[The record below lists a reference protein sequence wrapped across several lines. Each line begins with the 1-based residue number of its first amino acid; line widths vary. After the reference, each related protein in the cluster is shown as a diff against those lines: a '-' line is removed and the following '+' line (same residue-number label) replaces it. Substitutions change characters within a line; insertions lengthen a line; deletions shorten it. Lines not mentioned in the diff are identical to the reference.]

1 MGSRRGRGWFAG
13 LYIVAPSE
21 ASELKTSTALKT
33 IGYVLLVAQLLII
46 VGVGLGYLTMIQSL
60 MSTVSPGGGTPVQY
74 NGTMDETTG
83 AFSGTLVISLR
94 NPGMLEVAAHVSI
107 KLNSEDGATLY
118 QTSGDTR
125 MAAGSSG
132 TLELPL
138 SVSGAD
144 VHRIDTVVLGL
155 KLATL
160 FDLLS
165 FSVDIPIPAQM
176 GGGPPE

>member
-1 MGSRRGRGWFAG
+1 
-13 LYIVAPSE
+13 
-21 ASELKTSTALKT
+21 LKTSTALKT

-144 VHRIDTVVLGL
+144 VQRIDTVVLGL